1 MGSSLISKTAARRL
15 LIMSEAVSKRRLP
28 KEPIPALERYDGV
41 FFKVVRR
48 LKREG
53 KLKGVDI
60 VIVSQEYGIIGP
72 NDEVPYYDSK
82 SKDFGSRI
90 ELTKD
95 EVEKLRKENLV
106 KLASIIKEM
115 HYSEIIVNVGKA
127 YLKLIE
133 GLEDIASVK
142 TLQVEGRS
150 LGLKAKKLR
159 EIMI

>member
-1 MGSSLISKTAARRL
+1 MKPPFTSKTTSRRL
-15 LIMSEAVSKRRLP
+15 LIMSEAVSKRHQP
-28 KEPIPALERYDGV
+28 KEPIPAIERYEGV
-41 FFKVVRR
+41 FFGVVRK

-53 KLKGVDI
+53 KLQGVDI

-72 NDEVPYYDSK
+72 NSKVPYYESK

-90 ELTKD
+90 DLTKD
-95 EVEKLRKENLV
+95 EVEKIRRENLV

-115 HYSEIIVNVGKA
+115 HSSEIIINVGKA

-133 GLEDIASVK
+133 GLEDLTRAKII
-142 TLQVEGRS
+142 QVEGRS